1 MLKDILLIQKR
12 EMETRLQETFIE
24 RRLSVPLDPGD
35 DRIKVITGPRRSG
48 KSFYASRLIQQTGA
62 YGYVNFDDERLTAI
76 ADYDEI
82 VSAVQAV
89 YGNPRYLFFDE
100 IQNLP
105 RWELFVNRLQR
116 QGFRLLITG
125 SNANLLSSELASHLT
140 GRHAAYVLF
149 PFSFGEFL
157 AATLTAGAG
166 KGREA
171 GAVAEAG
178 ARGPQTEGAQRT
190 ATEIKDALDAYT
202 EQGGYP
208 EPLLKNLTRRDY
220 LRTLLQS
227 TLYKDIVKRFRIR
240 SVQGI
245 EDLALYLLSN
255 IAREYSFNALSGVT
269 KCRSVHTVDK
279 YIRYLQEA
287 YLVFSLPRFSFK
299 VKDQAG
305 HNKKI
310 YCTDNGMTVSA
321 GFRFSADRGALY
333 ENLVAVALKQE
344 EIAGRISLFY
354 WRSPQNEEVDFVVK
368 EGLQVTRLIQVCTD
382 ISNPKTLRREM
393 RALIKASQELHCE
406 DLLLLNDRVDR
417 TDTFKWQ
424 DAERPIRLLP
434 LWQWLNR

>member
-1 MLKDILLIQKR
+1 MLRDIVLVQKR
-12 EMETRLQETFIE
+12 EMEDRLQEMYVE
-24 RRLSVPLDPGD
+24 RRVSVSWDLGD
-35 DRIKVITGPRRSG
+35 DLIKVITGPCRAG
-48 KSFYASRLIQQTGA
+48 KSFYAIHLIQQAGS
-62 YGYVNFDDERLTAI
+62 YGYVNFDDERLTAVG
-76 ADYDEI
+76 DYDEI
-82 VSAVQAV
+82 ISAINAV
-89 YGNPRYLFFDE
+89 YGNPRYLLFDE

-125 SNANLLSSELASHLT
+125 SNANLLSSELATHLT
-140 GRHAAYVLF
+140 GRHTMHVLF

-157 AATLTAGAG
+157 MASGDEAA
-166 KGREA
+166 E
-171 GAVAEAG
+171 
-178 ARGPQTEGAQRT
+178 RT
-190 ATEIKDALDAYT
+190 AMENMAVMDAYA

-208 EPLLKNLTRRDY
+208 EPLLKKIDRRDY

-245 EDLALYLLSN
+245 EDLALYLMSN

-299 VKDQAG
+299 VKGQAG
-305 HNKKI
+305 QNKKI
-310 YCTDNGMTVSA
+310 YCIDNGLAVAA

-333 ENLVAVALKQE
+333 ENLVAVALKKE
-344 EIAGRISLFY
+344 EIAGRTSLFY

-368 EGLQVTRLIQVCTD
+368 EGLQVTRLIQVCSD
-382 ISNPKTLRREM
+382 ISDPKTLKREM
-393 RALIKASQELHCE
+393 RSLIKASQELHCD
-406 DLLLLNDRVDR
+406 DLLLLNDRMDP
-417 TDTFKWQ
+417 TDIFKWQ
-424 DAERPIRLLP
+424 DAERPIRLMP
-434 LWQWLNR
+434 VYMFTK

>member
-1 MLKDILLIQKR
+1 MLKDIVLVQKR
-12 EMETRLQETFIE
+12 ELEERLRETYVE
-24 RRLSVPLDPGD
+24 RRMSVSWDLGD
-35 DRIKVITGPRRSG
+35 DLIKVITGPRRAG
-48 KSFYASRLIQQTGA
+48 KSFYAVHLIQQAGS

-76 ADYDEI
+76 GDYDEI
-82 VSAVQAV
+82 VSAMNTI
-89 YGNPRYLFFDE
+89 YGNPRYLLFDE

-125 SNANLLSSELASHLT
+125 SNANLLSSELATHLT
-140 GRHAAYVLF
+140 GRHAVHVLF

-157 AATLTAGAG
+157 TASGDEAA
-166 KGREA
+166 E
-171 GAVAEAG
+171 
-178 ARGPQTEGAQRT
+178 RT
-190 ATEIKDALDAYT
+190 AVEKMAAMDAYA

-208 EPLLKNLTRRDY
+208 EPLLKKIDRRDY

-245 EDLALYLLSN
+245 EDLALYLMSN

-269 KCRSVHTVDK
+269 TCRSVHTVDK

-305 HNKKI
+305 QNKKI
-310 YCTDNGMTVSA
+310 YCTDNGMAVAA
-321 GFRFSADRGALY
+321 GSRFSADRGGLY
-333 ENLVAVALKQE
+333 ENLVAVALKKE

-368 EGLQVTRLIQVCTD
+368 EGLRVTRLIQVCAD
-382 ISNPKTLRREM
+382 ISDPKTLKREM
-393 RALIKASQELHCE
+393 RALIKASQELQCD

-417 TDTFKWQ
+417 TDIFKWQ
-424 DAERPIRLLP
+424 DAERPIRLMP
-434 LWQWLNR
+434 LWQFNG

>member
-1 MLKDILLIQKR
+1 MLKDILIIQKR
-12 EMETRLQETFIE
+12 ELEGRLEETFIE
-24 RRLSVPLDPGD
+24 RRLSVPMDPGD

-48 KSFYASRLIQQTGA
+48 KSFYAGRLVHKTAA
-62 YGYVNFDDERLTAI
+62 YGYVNFDDERLTAVT
-76 ADYDEI
+76 DYDEI
-82 VSAVQAV
+82 ISSVQAV
-89 YGNPRYLFFDE
+89 YGKLDYLFFDE

-105 RWELFVNRLQR
+105 RWELFINRLQR

-149 PFSFGEFL
+149 PFSFGEYL
-157 AATLTAGAG
+157 AAISTAG
-166 KGREA
+166 KGD
-171 GAVAEAG
+171 
-178 ARGPQTEGAQRT
+178 AQPT
-190 ATEIKDALDAYT
+190 TVETMAALDIYA

-208 EPLLKNLTRRDY
+208 EPLLKNIAPRDY

-227 TLYKDIVKRFRIR
+227 TLYKDMVKRFRIR

-255 IAREYSFNALSGVT
+255 VAREYSFNALSGVT

-299 VKDQAG
+299 VKDQTG
-305 HNKKI
+305 QNKKI
-310 YCTDNGMTVSA
+310 YCTDNGMAVAA
-321 GFRFSADRGALY
+321 GFRFTADRGALY
-333 ENLVAVALKQE
+333 ENLVAVTLKQE

-382 ISNPKTLRREM
+382 ISNPKTLGREM
-393 RALIKASQELHCE
+393 RGLIKAAQELHCD

-417 TDTFKWQ
+417 TDIFKWQ
-424 DAERPIRLLP
+424 GVERPIRLLP
-434 LWQWLNR
+434 LWQWLRG